1 MSMHLLVVSHAC
13 ATAVNRGVYAEIRR
27 RTGWRITLIVPAG
40 WKDEFGN
47 RLDEPD
53 LSGLDAVIQVPVLAS
68 GNIILHGYRARL
80 AGLLK
85 RLRPDL
91 IYMNHEPYAVATA
104 QLCRA
109 NMRSVR
115 VPFGFY
121 SCQNLRKSYPPP
133 FSWMESMVYRRSS
146 FALPIT
152 GEVSEVLA
160 AKGFQGRRTV
170 CALPLDLGKY
180 TPELRGCRPEGFPAT
195 GDDVVFGFVGRLT
208 EAKGLRTLA
217 AALGLIAGL
226 PWRLVVVG
234 TGEFQGEFESLLQER
249 GLRSRVH
256 FAGYVP
262 HAETPRWLAAMDVLV
277 LPSETQ
283 RNWKEQF
290 GRVIPEAMASGAAV
304 VGSDSGEIPRLI
316 EKSGGGIVFAERDV
330 NDLAKALRVMV
341 VDGEKRATLAAAGR
355 AWVAQNISLEGVAER
370 MIDTFEWAASPEPRS
385 NRC

>member
-13 ATAVNRGVYAEIRR
+13 ANAVNRGVYAEIRR
-27 RTGWRITLIVPAG
+27 RTGWRITLMVPAG

-53 LSGLDAVIQVPVLAS
+53 LSGLEAVIQVPVLAN

-104 QLCRA
+104 QLCWA

-133 FSWMESMVYRRSS
+133 FSWTESMVYRRSR

-195 GDDVVFGFVGRLT
+195 GNDVVFGFVGRLT

-283 RNWKEQF
+283 PNWKEQF
-290 GRVIPEAMASGAAV
+290 GRVIPEALACGAAV
-304 VGSDSGEIPRLI
+304 IGADSGEIPRLI
-316 EKSGGGIVFAERDV
+316 KESRGGLVFPER
-330 NDLAKALRVMV
+330 N
-341 VDGEKRATLAAAGR
+341 AAALADALKTMITKPQQREEWAVAGR
-355 AWVAQNISLEGVAER
+355 EWVSANISLEAVAKQ
-370 MIDTFEWAASPEPRS
+370 MIQTFEAAR
-385 NRC
+385 R